1 MRRLTISIAMVL
13 VLMVAGVVWAGS
25 DVDVSGQLRL
35 RIENN
40 GTSFDTSAT
49 TLNFADMRTRIAL
62 STTVAENAHVF
73 VQFQDSRRAGE
84 AGRSGTLGSG
94 NKVDMHQAWVKLD
107 KLFGEGWGAKAGK
120 FEFIL
125 GNHRVFGNVG
135 WSNVGRSW
143 QGMMLWYENPEAKI
157 MPFWLKRVERMDG
170 GYNADFDIFGATL
183 DIVKLNLNSFVA
195 WEHDADSTDLARN
208 KMDRLTIGAYY
219 QRTSGPWD
227 FELNAALQ
235 VGTMAAA
242 DTVIVPG
249 PVDDTIK
256 YSNPDISAMMFT
268 FEAGHT
274 FPGPKNARVA
284 VGIDYTSGDK
294 DATDDK
300 YKAYNNLY
308 FTGHKFNGYMDYFVG
323 GMNAGLM
330 DVMVKGSAELAP
342 GWIAK
347 LNFHFFKTAQDYVDP
362 MDTSGTTVTSD
373 VGMEI
378 DVTVITTRVA
388 GVKLVAGGSV
398 FLPQDAFAGVKDAD
412 ITFWNY
418 FMATINF

>member
-1 MRRLTISIAMVL
+1 MVL
-13 VLMVAGVVWAGS
+13 VLMVAGAVWAGNE
-25 DVDVSGQLRL
+25 VDVSGQLRL
-35 RIENN
+35 RIENA
-40 GTSFDTSAT
+40 GQSFDTSAA
-49 TLNFADMRTRIAL
+49 TLNFAEMRTRVAL
-62 STTVAENAHVF
+62 STTAGDNAHVF
-73 VQFQDSRRAGE
+73 IQFQDSRMAGE

-94 NKVDMHQAWVKLD
+94 NKVDMHQVWVKLD
-107 KLFGEGWGAKAGK
+107 NLFGEGWGAKAGK

-143 QGMMLWYENPEAKI
+143 QGMMLWYESPEAKI

-183 DIVKLNLNSFVA
+183 DIAQLNLNSFVA
-195 WEHDADSTDLARN
+195 WEHDADSTDLSRN
-208 KMDRLTIGAYY
+208 MMDRLTIGTYY

-235 VGTMAAA
+235 VGSMATSVVDPSA
-242 DTVIVPG
+242 P
-249 PVDDTIK
+249 PDDTLI
-256 YSNPDISAMMFT
+256 YSETDISAMMFT

-274 FPGPKNARVA
+274 FPGPKKARVA

-300 YKAYNNLY
+300 FKTYNNLY
-308 FTGHKFNGYMDYFVG
+308 PTGHKFNGYMDYFVG
-323 GMNAGLM
+323 GLNAGLV
-330 DVMVKGSAELAP
+330 DVMLRGKMDLVT

-347 LNFHFFKTAQDYVDP
+347 ADFHYFKTAQDYVDP
-362 MDTSGTTVTSD
+362 MDTTGTTVTSD

-378 DVTVITTRVA
+378 DVTLITTRVA

-398 FLPQDAFAGVKDAD
+398 FLPQDAFAGMKDAD

-418 FMATINF
+418 FMATVNF